1 MMTKNRYLTVAF
13 GLLAIMAASA
23 VTIADNS
30 EAGYSG
36 FLGGDEV
43 YERLEKVEVRDG
55 REVYRWIGPKLSFAN
70 YKSVLVDDVVT
81 T

>member
-1 MMTKNRYLTVAF
+1 MMTKKRYLTVAF

-36 FLGGDEV
+36 FLGGDDV
-43 YERLEKVEVRDG
+43 Y
-55 REVYRWIGPKLSFAN
+55 
-70 YKSVLVDDVVT
+70 
-81 T
+81 